1 MELKQRIIEFAA
13 KIGIDVIGFTDA
25 KPFFET
31 ENVINSRKKEGKL
44 VFENREFIKGCD
56 PQDLLKGARSII
68 SIAVPYPIAPINTEI
83 RHSDGYYY
91 GRISAYSLGPDY
103 HKVLYDMMNHIV
115 QYIEDMLGSKTFNYK
130 TFVDSGALVDK
141 ATAWRS
147 GIGWF
152 GKNTLIYTEGYGS
165 GVFLGEILC
174 NLDIMPDKPLTSKCG
189 NCDLCIKACPT
200 GALESPFILDPFK
213 CISYITQMSGFIPC
227 EKRDIIGN
235 WIYGCDVCQEV
246 CPFNK
251 RENSGILPVIEGYID
266 LVKLLK
272 MGNKEFNNYFGKTA
286 LCWRGKNII
295 QRNAV
300 IVMGNTGDKG
310 AVRYLVELLQH
321 PSPLVRGHVPWALRK
336 IGSKEG
342 KTALERALK
351 TEKEERVKDEIVF
364 CMENY
369 NHL

>member
-1 MELKQRIIEFAA
+1 MELRQRIIEYAV
-13 KIGIDVIGFTDA
+13 KEGIDVIGFTDV

-31 ENVINSRKKEGKL
+31 EKAINLRKKKDRL
-44 VFENREFIKGCD
+44 VFENREFIKGCN
-56 PQDLLKGARSII
+56 PKDLLEGARSII
-68 SIAVPYPIAPINTEI
+68 SLAVSYPIARINKET
-83 RHSDGYYY
+83 RHSAGYY
-91 GRISAYSLGPDY
+91 GRISAYSLGLDY
-103 HKVLYDMMNHIV
+103 HKVLYDRMNHII
-115 QYIEDMLGSKTFNYK
+115 QYIQDMRGSRPFNYK

-141 ATAWRS
+141 AAAWRS

-174 NLDIMPDKPLTSKCG
+174 DLDIMPDKPLTSKCG

-200 GALESPFILDPFK
+200 GALESPFTLDPYK
-213 CISYITQMSGFIPC
+213 CISYITQMSGFIPR
-227 EKRDIIGN
+227 EKRDVIGN
-235 WIYGCDVCQEV
+235 WIYGCDICQEV

-251 RENSGILPVIEGYID
+251 RENSGILPVIEGCID

-272 MGNKEFNNYFGKTA
+272 MQNKEFNNYFGKTA
-286 LCWRGKNII
+286 LCWRGKNVI

-300 IVMGNTGDKG
+300 IAMGNIGDEG

-336 IGSKEG
+336 IGSKKG
-342 KTALERALK
+342 KIALEKVLK
-351 TEKEERVKDEIVF
+351 TEREERVKNEIVF
-364 CMENY
+364 CLENY